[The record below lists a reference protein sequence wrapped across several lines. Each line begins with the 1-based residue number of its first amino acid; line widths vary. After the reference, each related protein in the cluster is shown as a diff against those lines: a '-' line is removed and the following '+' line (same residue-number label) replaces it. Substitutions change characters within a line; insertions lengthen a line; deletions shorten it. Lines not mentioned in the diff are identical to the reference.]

1 MPIIPPGRSWV
12 RAAVDAVTAAPVTA
26 LTAAAQMLPLPQPLA
41 APADFVV
48 VTGRDGVI
56 EMLSE
61 EMTLDAANQ
70 QRAKVIEQTQGE
82 IAIKIMHKSVAAR
95 LRVGMLWGAIL
106 DVLESQLDRG
116 YSILLED
123 RHKRVRF

>member
-82 IAIKIMHKSVAAR
+82 IAIKIMHKSVR
-95 LRVGMLWGAIL
+95 NVF
-106 DVLESQLDRG
+106 DR
-116 YSILLED
+116 
-123 RHKRVRF
+123 